1 MYFTTEWVWLM
12 IKEALKSTMRTDSL
26 ITFHKIGMFLFYLQI
41 AAELDSLRLVLDG
54 KDKEIEVL
62 QDRIK

>member
-1 MYFTTEWVWLM
+1 M
-12 IKEALKSTMRTDSL
+12 IKEALKSTMRTDCL